1 MKTFARLAL
10 ACSSALFA
18 LSASATEPFSF
29 GLFGDT
35 PYNRLERINL
45 PGLIAE
51 MNAEPLK
58 FVLHDGDIKNGG
70 ERCDDALFEDRLQLF
85 QTSFHPLIFAFG
97 DNEWTDCHRS
107 NNGGYDPLER
117 LATLRRLFFAE
128 PTRTLGQNPMKVESQ
143 AGVPEHTAY
152 RENLRWQIGPV
163 LFLSLNIPGSD
174 NNYGN
179 GRQPGDEFV
188 QRSAALKAWIA
199 DGFALARS
207 RGLEGVML
215 AMQANPDIEDFSQ
228 GKPNKGYRALLEQ
241 LLAET
246 KGFAGEVVLVHG
258 DTHFHRIDKP
268 LRDPANGEVVKNFT
282 RLETFGS
289 PFMGWVKVDVE
300 PGRQPLFRYTAR
312 PYSPVQ
318 ADKSN

>member
-1 MKTFARLAL
+1 MKTLARLAL
-10 ACSSALFA
+10 ACSGALLA
-18 LSASATEPFSF
+18 LSASAAEPFSF

-35 PYNRLERINL
+35 PYNRAERSHL
-45 PGLIAE
+45 PGLIAA

-70 ERCDDALFEDRLQLF
+70 ERCDDTLFEDRLQLF

-117 LATLRRLFFAE
+117 LATLRRMFTPE
-128 PTRTLGQNPMKVESQ
+128 PGKTLGQNPMAVESQ
-143 AGVPEHTAY
+143 VGDPAHSAY
-152 RENLRWQIGPV
+152 REHLRWQIGPV
-163 LFLSLNIPGSD
+163 LFLSLNVPGSD
-174 NNYGN
+174 NNYG
-179 GRQPGDEFV
+179 RSSQPGDEFV
-188 QRSAALKAWIA
+188 QRSAALRAWIA

-241 LLAET
+241 ILAET
-246 KGFAGEVVLVHG
+246 KHFSGEVLLVHG
-258 DTHFHRIDKP
+258 DTHFQRIDKP
-268 LRDPANGEVVKNFT
+268 LRDPASGEVVKNFT

-300 PGRQPLFRYTAR
+300 PGRLPLFRYTVL
-312 PYSPVQ
+312 PYSPAR
-318 ADKSN
+318 ADNAN

>member
-1 MKTFARLAL
+1 MKTLARLAL
-10 ACSSALFA
+10 ACSGALLA

-35 PYNRLERINL
+35 PYNRFERLAL

-85 QTSFHPLIFAFG
+85 QTSFHPLVFAFG

-117 LATLRRLFFAE
+117 LAALRRLFFAE
-128 PTRTLGQNPMKVESQ
+128 PGWTLGQNPMKVESQ
-143 AGVPEHTAY
+143 ASMPEHATY

-163 LFLSLNIPGSD
+163 LFLSLNVPGSD
-174 NNYGN
+174 NNYGRGN
-179 GRQPGDEFV
+179 QPSDEFM

-228 GKPNKGYRALLEQ
+228 GKANKGYRALLEQ
-241 LLAET
+241 ILAET
-246 KGFAGEVVLVHG
+246 KRFPGEVLLVHG
-258 DTHFHRIDKP
+258 DTHFQRVDKP
-268 LRDPANGEVVKNFT
+268 LRDPANGDVVKNFT

-300 PGRQPLFRYTAR
+300 PGRLPLFRYTVLPYTPAR
-312 PYSPVQ
+312 
-318 ADKSN
+318 ADNSR

>member
-1 MKTFARLAL
+1 MKILARLAL
-10 ACSSALFA
+10 AGSAALLA
-18 LSASATEPFSF
+18 LSASAAEPFSF

-35 PYNRLERINL
+35 PYNRFERLAL

-85 QTSFHPLIFAFG
+85 QTSFHPLVLVFG
-97 DNEWTDCHRS
+97 DNEWTDCHRG

-117 LATLRRLFFAE
+117 LATLRRIFLAE
-128 PTRTLGQNPMKVESQ
+128 PGRTLGQNPMAVESQ
-143 AGVPEHTAY
+143 ASTSDHAAY

-163 LFLSLNIPGSD
+163 LFLSLNVPGSD
-174 NNYGN
+174 NNYGH
-179 GRQPGDEFV
+179 GGQPGDEFV
-188 QRSAALKAWIA
+188 QRSAALKAWISE
-199 DGFALARS
+199 GFALARS
-207 RGLEGVML
+207 QGLEGVML

-241 LLAET
+241 ILAET
-246 KGFAGEVVLVHG
+246 KRFAGEVVLVHG
-258 DTHFHRIDKP
+258 DTHFQRIDQP
-268 LRDPANGEVVKNFT
+268 LRDPASGEAVANFT
-282 RLETFGS
+282 RLETYGS

-318 ADKSN
+318 ADSSN

>member
-1 MKTFARLAL
+1 MKTLARLAL
-10 ACSSALFA
+10 VCTGALLA
-18 LSASATEPFSF
+18 LSASAAEPFSF

-35 PYNRLERINL
+35 PYNRFERLAL

-58 FVLHDGDIKNGG
+58 FVLHDGDFKNGG

-85 QTSFHPLIFAFG
+85 QSSFHPFVFAFG

-107 NNGGYDPLER
+107 SNGGFDPLER
-117 LATLRRLFFAE
+117 LATLRRMFLAE
-128 PTRTLGQNPMKVESQ
+128 PGRTLGQHPMAVESQ
-143 AGVPEHTAY
+143 ASVPEHAAY

-163 LFLSLNIPGSD
+163 LFLSLNVPGSD
-174 NNYGN
+174 NNH
-179 GRQPGDEFV
+179 GRGSQPSDEFT

-199 DGFALARS
+199 DGFALARKQ
-207 RGLEGVML
+207 GLEGVML
-215 AMQANPDIEDFSQ
+215 AMQANPDIEDFSK

-246 KGFAGEVVLVHG
+246 RHFAGEVLLVHG

-268 LRDPANGEVVKNFT
+268 LRDPASGEVVKNFT

-300 PGRQPLFRYTAR
+300 PGRKPLFRYTAR
-312 PYSPVQ
+312 PYSPMQ
-318 ADKSN
+318 ADKSY